1 MMAGL
6 LMAHPFVLISR
17 LAVLELRSALS
28 RKVRTRELATDNAEL
43 AHRRFHG
50 DVRMGRFRVVAL
62 RGRHYQLADSLITT
76 YGASS
81 GLRTLDSLQL
91 ALALDLA
98 RHGLIQTL
106 VTADRVLLGV
116 AGFEDL
122 KVLNPEA

>member
-1 MMAGL
+1 
-6 LMAHPFVLISR
+6 
-17 LAVLELRSALS
+17 
-28 RKVRTRELATDNAEL
+28 
-43 AHRRFHG
+43 
-50 DVRMGRFRVVAL
+50 MGRFRVVAL
-62 RGRHYQLADSLITT
+62 RGRHYQLADSLIATH
-76 YGASS
+76 GAAS

-116 AGFEDL
+116 AGLEDL